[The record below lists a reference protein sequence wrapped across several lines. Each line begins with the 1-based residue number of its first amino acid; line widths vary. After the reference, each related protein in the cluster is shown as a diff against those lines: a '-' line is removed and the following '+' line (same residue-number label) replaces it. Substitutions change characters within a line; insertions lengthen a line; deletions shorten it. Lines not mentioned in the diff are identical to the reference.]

1 MPSFIV
7 FLKPK
12 TRKRRICVGKV
23 GRPGIEGQKLLIK
36 IPRALL
42 AEVDELWPRAQCTSR
57 NDFIRRALWE
67 KVQRVK
73 LLMEKE
79 AAVPCS

>member
-1 MPSFIV
+1 MS
-7 FLKPK
+7 
-12 TRKRRICVGKV
+12 KV
-23 GRPGIEGQKLLIK
+23 GRPGFSGQRVIVKVPK
-36 IPRALL
+36 ELL

>member
-1 MPSFIV
+1 MA
-7 FLKPK
+7 K
-12 TRKRRICVGKV
+12 VGK
-23 GRPGIEGQKLLIK
+23 PGFEGQEVLVK
-36 IPRALL
+36 IPKDLL
-42 AEVDELWPRAQCTSR
+42 AEVDELWPKAQCTSR
-57 NDFIRRALWE
+57 NEFIRRALWE

>member
-1 MPSFIV
+1 MAKI
-7 FLKPK
+7 
-12 TRKRRICVGKV
+12 
-23 GRPGIEGQKLLIK
+23 GRPGIDGQEVMVK
-36 IPRALL
+36 IPKDLL

-57 NDFIRRALWE
+57 NEFIRLALWE

-79 AAVPCS
+79 AAAPCS

>member
-1 MPSFIV
+1 MS
-7 FLKPK
+7 
-12 TRKRRICVGKV
+12 KV
-23 GRPGIEGQKLLIK
+23 GRPGFSGQRVIVKVPK
-36 IPRALL
+36 ELL
-42 AEVDELWPRAQCTSR
+42 AEVDELWPKAQCTSR

-79 AAVPCS
+79 AALPCS